1 MKPRIFVGSSVE
13 GLNVAYAVRQNL
25 EHDAET
31 TVWDQGIFELSR
43 TTIESLGNILDSI
56 DFGIFVFSPDDAI
69 VLRGK
74 ESLSIRD
81 NVLFELGLFIGKL
94 SRDRVFFII
103 PEKTDLHIPT
113 DLLGV
118 IPGKYDPNR
127 EDKNFQAATGPACN
141 QIRNQIKWLGILNP
155 AEEPQATDTPDKE
168 SRDYDNEWLHDF
180 IDKKYESAKAK
191 LEKSKP
197 EKSGDELLRDEVRL
211 AYINFK
217 IDEKSGIKKLIE
229 LEDRA
234 SLEKPDRDISGNA
247 ALN

>member
-25 EHDAET
+25 AHDAET

-81 NVLFELGLFIGKL
+81 NVLFEIGLFIGKL
-94 SRDRVFFII
+94 RRDRVFFII

-127 EDKNFQAATGPACN
+127 EDKNFQAATGPA
-141 QIRNQIKWLGILNP
+141 
-155 AEEPQATDTPDKE
+155 
-168 SRDYDNEWLHDF
+168 
-180 IDKKYESAKAK
+180 
-191 LEKSKP
+191 
-197 EKSGDELLRDEVRL
+197 
-211 AYINFK
+211 
-217 IDEKSGIKKLIE
+217 
-229 LEDRA
+229 
-234 SLEKPDRDISGNA
+234 
-247 ALN
+247 